1 MADHGSRQI
10 GHELRETAS
19 RNTHLREYLQRF
31 KQFTGEFPEFIDEPE
46 DEWEADKPNVL
57 YPVGGPIYC
66 HVYGDLGKDTKY
78 YTIEPELSGPEA
90 AVFDQVRERILEK
103 SVNKPAPEQEA
114 EYDDRIEE
122 LLEETVRINDDDE
135 GGVFQRMRT
144 LPQNLGT
151 LVRNFDASSVA
162 DRMVSDERGQ
172 MSMDTG
178 DLSGKQVRAG
188 ARRVATAPKQA
199 ARQFRAAA
207 PLVRDAL
214 EEAFGFGRIPVTQ
227 STYENIRYQLNRDIV
242 GFGPLEPVMRDPYNE
257 DIHVI
262 GPSHCYVDHGTF
274 GMLETTVDFGTPD
287 EFDGWLRNMGERIG
301 DPVSDSDPIVDS
313 TLPDGSRVNIIYS
326 DDVSLKGPSL
336 TIRQGDEV
344 PLSVGQITNW
354 GTLSPELA
362 AYLWLC
368 LENEQ
373 TVFVVGETASGKTTT
388 LNAIMSFIPRDSK
401 IYTAEDTAEVL
412 PPHDTWQ
419 QLLTREGQGENSADV
434 DMFDLVAAA
443 LRSRPDY
450 IIVGEV
456 RGEEGRMAFQ
466 AAQTGHPVMLTFHAS
481 DIVSMIQR
489 FTGEPINVPETFMDN
504 ADVALFQNRVKQGD
518 DVLRRVT
525 SVQEIEGYS
534 KEMGG
539 VVTRQA
545 FYWDPVEDEIVFQ
558 GRNNSYVLEEQI
570 ATLLGYADTRE
581 IYDELD
587 FRADIIERI
596 IQEDLTGY
604 HEFNETIESFQR
616 DGIEGLP
623 FTITRGF

>member
-1 MADHGSRQI
+1 MTDHGRPKPSD
-10 GHELRETAS
+10 ELRQVAA
-19 RNTHLREYLQRF
+19 RRPHLREHLKKF
-31 KQFTGEFPEFIDEPE
+31 KQITGEFPTFIE
-46 DEWEADKPNVL
+46 EADGDYESYRPNVL

-66 HVYGDLGKDTKY
+66 HIYGDLGQDMKY
-78 YTIEPELSGPEA
+78 YAIEPELDEDEQV
-90 AVFDQVRERILEK
+90 VFQDVRNKLLEK
-103 SVNKPAPEQEA
+103 SVQKPAPQNEA

-122 LLEETVRINDDDE
+122 LLQET
-135 GGVFQRMRT
+135 T
-144 LPQNLGT
+144 
-151 LVRNFDASSVA
+151 
-162 DRMVSDERGQ
+162 
-172 MSMDTG
+172 
-178 DLSGKQVRAG
+178 K
-188 ARRVATAPKQA
+188 
-199 ARQFRAAA
+199 
-207 PLVRDAL
+207 VRDEDGNSGVLTRLANIGSVGKI
-214 EEAFGFGRIPVTQ
+214 EVDE
-227 STYENIRYQLNRDIV
+227 STYENILYRLNRDIV
-242 GFGPLEPVMRDPYNE
+242 GLGPLEPVMRDPANE

-262 GPSHCYVDHGTF
+262 GRQECHVDHEVY
-274 GMLETTVDFGTPD
+274 GMLETTVEWPSD
-287 EFDGWLRNMGERIG
+287 EAYDQWLRNMGERIG

-313 TLPDGSRVNIIYS
+313 TLPDGSRLSLIYS

-336 TIRQGDEV
+336 TIRQGVET
-344 PLSVGQITNW
+344 PLSIFQITKW
-354 GTLSPELA
+354 KTLSPRLS

-388 LNAIMSFIPRDSK
+388 LNSIFAFIPRDAK

-412 PPHDTWQ
+412 PPHNTWQ
-419 QLLTREGQGENSADV
+419 QLLTREGETEDTSV

-450 IIVGEV
+450 IILGEV
-456 RGEEGRMAFQ
+456 RGAEGRMAFQ

-489 FTGEPINVPETFMDN
+489 FTSEPINVPETFMGV

-534 KEMGG
+534 KEMDG

-558 GRNNSYVLEEQI
+558 GMNNSYVLEEQI
-570 ATLLGYADTRE
+570 ATLLGYEDTRE

-587 FRADIIERI
+587 FRASIIERA
-596 IQEDLTGY
+596 IQENIVGY
-604 HEFNETIESFQR
+604 HEVNELIEDFQR
-616 DGIEGLP
+616 DGVEGLP
-623 FTITRGF
+623 FDIARPDS

>member
-1 MADHGSRQI
+1 MTELGTAKPSD
-10 GHELRETAS
+10 ELRQAAAQ
-19 RNTHLREYLQRF
+19 RPHLREHLKKF
-31 KQFTGEFPEFIDEPE
+31 KQITGEFPLFIE
-46 DEWEADKPNVL
+46 EADGEYETNRPNVL

-66 HVYGDLGKDTKY
+66 HIYGDVGRDMKY
-78 YTIEPELSGPEA
+78 YAIEPTLTGEEKQVFEGIKDELL
-90 AVFDQVRERILEK
+90 RR
-103 SVNKPAPEQEA
+103 SVTKQAPENES
-114 EYDDRIEE
+114 EYGDRIEE
-122 LLEETVRINDDDE
+122 LLSESTRIEGDE
-135 GGVFQRMRT
+135 PEDLFERIRFKIDPNTQEVSK
-144 LPQNLGT
+144 GT
-151 LVRNFDASSVA
+151 F
-162 DRMVSDERGQ
+162 
-172 MSMDTG
+172 
-178 DLSGKQVRAG
+178 
-188 ARRVATAPKQA
+188 
-199 ARQFRAAA
+199 
-207 PLVRDAL
+207 
-214 EEAFGFGRIPVTQ
+214 
-227 STYENIRYQLNRDIV
+227 ENIRYRLNRDIV
-242 GFGPLEPVMRDPYNE
+242 GLGPLEPVMRDPANE

-262 GPSHCYVDHGTF
+262 GPSECYVDHSVY
-274 GMLETTVDFGTPD
+274 GMLKTTVDFGTEA
-287 EFDGWLRNMGERIG
+287 EFDNWLRNMGERIG
-301 DPVSDSDPIVDS
+301 DPLSDSDPIVDS
-313 TLPDGSRVNIIYS
+313 TLPDGSRLNVIYS

-344 PLSVGQITNW
+344 PLSINQITKW

-388 LNAIMSFIPRDSK
+388 LNSIMSFIPRDSK
-401 IYTAEDTAEVL
+401 IYSAEDTAEVM

-419 QLLTREGQGENSADV
+419 QLLTREGGGEDSEDV
-434 DMFDLVAAA
+434 DMFNLVEAA
-443 LRSRPDY
+443 LRSRPEY

-534 KEMGG
+534 KEMEG
-539 VVTRQA
+539 VVTRQV

-558 GRNNSYVLEEQI
+558 GMNNSYVLEEQI
-570 ATLLGYADTRE
+570 AELLGYPDTRK
-581 IYDELD
+581 IYDDLQY
-587 FRADIIERI
+587 RADIIERM
-596 IQEDLTGY
+596 IQEDILGY
-604 HEFNETIESFQR
+604 HEVNDAIASFQR

-623 FTITRGF
+623 FTVTRRD

>member
-1 MADHGSRQI
+1 MTEHGRANPSD
-10 GHELRETAS
+10 ELRQHAA
-19 RNTHLREYLQRF
+19 RRPHLREHLQKF
-31 KQFTGEFPEFIDEPE
+31 KQITGEFPMFIE
-46 DEWEADKPNVL
+46 EADDEYETNRPNVL

-66 HVYGDLGKDTKY
+66 HIYGDVGQDMKY
-78 YTIEPELSGPEA
+78 YAIEPDLSDDEWS
-90 AVFDQVRERILEK
+90 VFEKVRNKLLER
-103 SVNKPAPEQEA
+103 SVTKPAPQDEA

-122 LLEETVRINDDDE
+122 LMQETTRIKSED
-135 GGVFQRMRT
+135 
-144 LPQNLGT
+144 QNSGILSRLSNITDVGK
-151 LVRNFDASSVA
+151 V
-162 DRMVSDERGQ
+162 
-172 MSMDTG
+172 
-178 DLSGKQVRAG
+178 DLTEQ
-188 ARRVATAPKQA
+188 
-199 ARQFRAAA
+199 
-207 PLVRDAL
+207 
-214 EEAFGFGRIPVTQ
+214 
-227 STYENIRYQLNRDIV
+227 TYENIRYRLNRDIV
-242 GFGPLEPVMRDPYNE
+242 GLGPLEPVMRDPANE

-262 GPSHCYVDHGTF
+262 GPDETFVDHAVYS
-274 GMLETTVDFGTPD
+274 MLQTTVEWESD
-287 EFDGWLRNMGERIG
+287 EHFDQWLKNMGERIG

-313 TLPDGSRVNIIYS
+313 TLPDGSRLNLIYS

-344 PLSVGQITNW
+344 PLSVFQITAW
-354 GTLSPELA
+354 QTLSPELA

-388 LNAIMSFIPRDSK
+388 LNSIMAFIPRDSK
-401 IYTAEDTAEVL
+401 IYTAEDTAEVM

-419 QLLTREGQGENSADV
+419 KLLTREGDTEDTSV

-489 FTGEPINVPETFMDN
+489 FTGDPINIPETFMDN

-534 KEMGG
+534 KEMDG

-570 ATLLGYADTRE
+570 ATLLGYEDTRD
-581 IYDELD
+581 IYGDLD
-587 FRADIIERI
+587 FRARIVERA
-596 IQEDLTGY
+596 IQEGITGY
-604 HEFNETIESFQR
+604 HEVNELIADFQR

-623 FTITRGF
+623 FDIVRQD

>member
-1 MADHGSRQI
+1 MTEHGKPKPSD
-10 GHELRETAS
+10 ELRQHAA
-19 RNTHLREYLQRF
+19 RRPHLREHLQKF
-31 KQFTGEFPEFIDEPE
+31 KQITGEFPLLIE
-46 DEWEADKPNVL
+46 EADDDYESDRPNVL

-66 HVYGDLGKDTKY
+66 HIYGDVGQDMKY
-78 YTIEPELSGPEA
+78 YAIEPELSEDEWT
-90 AVFDQVRERILEK
+90 VFDKVRGKLLER
-103 SVNKPAPEQEA
+103 SVTKPAPQNEA

-122 LLEETVRINDDDE
+122 LLGETTRIKTADDEE
-135 GGVFQRMRT
+135 GGVLSRI
-144 LPQNLGT
+144 
-151 LVRNFDASSVA
+151 SSITDV
-162 DRMVSDERGQ
+162 
-172 MSMDTG
+172 
-178 DLSGKQVRAG
+178 GKVE
-188 ARRVATAPKQA
+188 VT
-199 ARQFRAAA
+199 
-207 PLVRDAL
+207 
-214 EEAFGFGRIPVTQ
+214 EE
-227 STYENIRYQLNRDIV
+227 TYENIRYKLNRDIV
-242 GFGPLEPVMRDPYNE
+242 GLGPLEPIMRDPANE

-262 GPSHCYVDHGTF
+262 GPNQCFVDHAVYS
-274 GMLETTVDFGTPD
+274 MLETTVEWPSD
-287 EFDGWLRNMGERIG
+287 EAFDQWLRNMGERIG

-313 TLPDGSRVNIIYS
+313 TLPDGSRLNLIYS
-326 DDVSLKGPSL
+326 DDVSVQGPSL
-336 TIRQGDEV
+336 TIRQSEGE
-344 PLSVGQITNW
+344 PLSIFQITKW
-354 GTLSPELA
+354 LTLSPELA

-388 LNAIMSFIPRDSK
+388 LNSIMSFIPRDSK

-419 QLLTREGQGENSADV
+419 QLLTREGETESTSV

-489 FTGEPINVPETFMDN
+489 FTGDPINIPETFMDN

-518 DVLRRVT
+518 RVLRRVT

-534 KEMGG
+534 KEMDG

-558 GRNNSYVLEEQI
+558 GMNNSYVLEEQI
-570 ATLLGYADTRE
+570 ATLLGYEDTRD
-581 IYDELD
+581 IYDDLQ
-587 FRADIIERI
+587 FRAKIIERA
-596 IQEDLTGY
+596 IQEGILGY
-604 HEFNETIESFQR
+604 HEVNELITNFQR
-616 DGIEGLP
+616 DGVEGLP
-623 FTITRGF
+623 FNIHRQD

>member
-1 MADHGSRQI
+1 MTEHGTAQI
-10 GHELRETAS
+10 QDDLREVAM
-19 RNTHLREYLQRF
+19 RRPHLRDYLKRF
-31 KQFTGEFPEFIDEPE
+31 KQFTGEFPRLVDEPA
-46 DEWEADKPNVL
+46 DEWEADKPNVI

-66 HVYGDLGKDTKY
+66 HVYGDVGQDTEY
-78 YTIEPELSGPEA
+78 YAVEPELSGTEQEL
-90 AVFDQVRERILEK
+90 FGKVRSEILEK
-103 SVNKPAPEQEA
+103 SVKKPAPQDEG

-122 LLEETVRINDDDE
+122 LLDDTVLVNDGDAGGRGLENLSPQQILEWVKNVSYNDFKQGVRGFSTEDIVRVVKDFTNIGTYEVSEE
-135 GGVFQRMRT
+135 
-144 LPQNLGT
+144 
-151 LVRNFDASSVA
+151 
-162 DRMVSDERGQ
+162 
-172 MSMDTG
+172 
-178 DLSGKQVRAG
+178 
-188 ARRVATAPKQA
+188 
-199 ARQFRAAA
+199 
-207 PLVRDAL
+207 
-214 EEAFGFGRIPVTQ
+214 
-227 STYENIRYQLNRDIV
+227 TYENIRYRLNRDIV
-242 GFGPLEPVMRDPYNE
+242 GFGPLEPIMRDPANE

-262 GPSHCYVDHGTF
+262 GPHETYVDHGTF
-274 GMLETTVDFGTPD
+274 GMLGTSVDFGSP
-287 EFDGWLRNMGERIG
+287 ERFDNWLRNMGERIG

-313 TLPDGSRVNIIYS
+313 TLPDGSRINIIYS

-336 TIRQGDEV
+336 TIRQGEGT
-344 PLSVGQITNW
+344 PLSVAQITKW
-354 GTLSPELA
+354 GTLSPKLA

-388 LNAIMSFIPRDSK
+388 LNCTMSFIPRDSK

-419 QLLTREGQGENSADV
+419 QLLTREGGGEDSSDV

-450 IIVGEV
+450 IVVGEV

-489 FTGEPINVPETFMDN
+489 FTGDPINIPETFMDN

-539 VVTRQA
+539 VVTRQS

-558 GRNNSYVLEEQI
+558 GMNNSYVLEEQI
-570 ATLLGYADTRE
+570 ATLLGYENTRD

-587 FRADIIERI
+587 FRAEIFERMIEENI
-596 IQEDLTGY
+596 LGY
-604 HEFNETIESFQR
+604 HEVNETIEAFQR
-616 DGIEGLP
+616 DGVDGLP
-623 FTITRGF
+623 FDIHRSFD